1 MELMGV
7 RNHIGSQVNLLSQV
21 HHPNLVQLIGYY
33 TSSEKKNPVQ
43 MLVYEYMSGGTLM
56 DHLYGTCH

>member
-1 MELMGV
+1 
-7 RNHIGSQVNLLSQV
+7 VNLLSQV